1 MQNKPNTVSFPGID
15 RAAIGTYIDGFG
27 VITETIGGSL
37 TNGRVLA
44 YLLLLPAPA
53 SLDQIAR
60 HLEVS
65 KSSVSVAAR
74 TLERAGAVRRI
85 PQRGSRRVLYEAMDT
100 FESLIEA
107 EHQHRTLIV
116 EKLRQ
121 GLAIA
126 PPGLPQARLERFI
139 ELYQFSVERGRE
151 ALQEWRR
158 LKPDEDG

>member
-1 MQNKPNTVSFPGID
+1 MQNKPNTLSFPGID
-15 RAAIGTYIDGFG
+15 AGAIGTYIDGFG
-27 VITETIGGSL
+27 VILETLGGSV

-53 SLDQIAR
+53 SLDQMAAD
-60 HLEVS
+60 LEVS

-85 PQRGSRRVLYEAMDT
+85 PQRGSRRVLYEAMET

-107 EHQHRTLIV
+107 EHQQRTVIV

-126 PPGLPQARLERFI
+126 PSGLPQARLERFI
-139 ELYQFSVERGRE
+139 ELYQFSIERGRE

-158 LKPDEDG
+158 LRPAG